1 MLDFRVGPGQR
12 PASAL
17 HPNGVMMKDTLGVL
31 LAGGAGERLY
41 PLTRDRAKPAVTFG
55 GIYRI
60 IDITLSNCV
69 NSGLRRIYILTQYKA
84 LSLNRQ
90 IREGWNIF
98 GREIGEFIEI
108 LPPMKRVSDNWYM
121 GTADAVYQNIYSI
134 GSEQPKYVL
143 ILSGDHIYKMN
154 YERMLR
160 QHQDCGA
167 DVTVATLLTEPSESR
182 HFGVVDI
189 DRESRIIAFKE
200 KPKETNLRSPY
211 DPTKISASMGIYIFN
226 TDVLIPVLLK
236 DAENSQSSHDFGKDI
251 LPRML
256 DDYRVYAFNF
266 LDENK
271 KEALY
276 WRDVGTLEAYYEANM
291 DLVSVSPVF
300 NLYDEHWPIRTHQR
314 QYPPAKFVF
323 AESPRMGHALDSL
336 VSGGCIISGGSVKN
350 SVLSPD
356 VRVNSFSEIEDS
368 ILFSHVNVGRNCRI
382 RKAIIDRDVHVPE
395 GTTIGYEPEA
405 DRERYFVTDS
415 GITVVT
421 RDYSLFEN
429 PVAVD
434 YFTSE

>member
-1 MLDFRVGPGQR
+1 
-12 PASAL
+12 
-17 HPNGVMMKDTLGVL
+17 MKDTLGVL

-69 NSGLRRIYILTQYKA
+69 NSDLRRVFILTQYKA
-84 LSLNRQ
+84 LSLNRH
-90 IREGWNIF
+90 IREGWNIVA
-98 GREIGEFIEI
+98 REMGEFIEI

-160 QHQDCGA
+160 QHQESGA
-167 DVTVATLLTEPSESR
+167 DVTLATILIDPEETFR
-182 HFGVVDI
+182 FGVVDM
-189 DRESRIIAFKE
+189 DRDGRVTGFEE
-200 KPKETNLRSPY
+200 KPKQTELRSPHNPEKV
-211 DPTKISASMGIYIFN
+211 DASMGIYLFN

-236 DAENSQSSHDFGKDI
+236 DAEDPDSSHDFGHDI
-251 LPRML
+251 LPKMV
-256 DDYRVYAFNF
+256 DDYRIFAFNF
-266 LDENK
+266 VDENK

-291 DLVSVSPVF
+291 DIVSVSPVF
-300 NLYDEHWPIRTHQR
+300 NLYDSEWSIRTHQR

-323 AESPRMGHALDSL
+323 GEPGRTGTAIDSIVSAGCI
-336 VSGGCIISGGSVKN
+336 VSGSLVKN
-350 SVLSPD
+350 SILSPD
-356 VRVNSFSEIEDS
+356 VRVNSYSEVDAS
-368 ILFSHVNVGRNCRI
+368 ILFSHVNVGRHCRI
-382 RKAIIDRDVHVPE
+382 RRAILDRDVHVPE
-395 GTTIGYEPEA
+395 GTTIGYDAEA
-405 DRERYFVTDS
+405 DRQRYFVTET

-429 PVAVD
+429 PITVD